1 MMNIR
6 QRSVNV
12 DRNELLTKL
21 KINLDLHRVEYQ
33 EALAEYQDRL
43 LADLKLAVKKVN
55 STQNPI
61 ELKDFRFNI
70 QFPQNHEDDFKD
82 VIEMLEMSV
91 DQTINLDAESFKA
104 YIKNEWSWQHHFQAS
119 KMAYATVG
127 SSMTL

>member
-1 MMNIR
+1 MNIR

-12 DRNELLTKL
+12 DRNELLAKL

-33 EALAEYQDRL
+33 EALDEYQDRL

-55 STQNPI
+55 STQNPT

-104 YIKNEWSWQHHFQAS
+104 YIKNEWSWQHHFRAS